1 MNRPKVFLTGGDDV
15 GWAVDED
22 LRLTREAVEGVV
34 DPADLSSCDVVHA
47 MWWEGL
53 MMLSPEDLIG
63 KHVVCNVPGEPSRYF
78 TVPGHRRA
86 LPLVGRWVTRTS
98 QGFDQMRGFGIDSV
112 QIPYLID
119 VETFKPLGR
128 DSETVAE
135 LRAAWN
141 LPTDVYLIGSFQR
154 DTEGSDLR
162 SPKLMKGPDVL
173 LEILLGLQR
182 RRVRFHL
189 ILAGPRRHWLV
200 RQCAVRGIPFTY
212 VGKLMDG
219 DDLKINS
226 LPRSTLNVLYNM
238 LDLYVVASR
247 TEGGPHA
254 ILEAAASRC
263 KVVSSRVGM
272 APDVLE
278 PQCIFRSAPEAASII
293 ERDAGE
299 RFLDETRD
307 LHHDR
312 VQLHH
317 RPATAAHL
325 FQRMYAELDSIP
337 RFRGVQSASIE
348 GPASVERKGETG
360 ITPPERSKK
369 NTLTVGLWHT
379 FYAPPYGGGNQF
391 MMALKKGLLRQGV
404 EVRENELSEDIDAY
418 VLNSIHFD
426 VDRFMEFS
434 SRHRINVIH
443 RIDGPIHLIRGYD
456 REKDELC
463 FDLNTRFASATVI
476 QSAWTY
482 QRIVEMGYQPV
493 NAVIIR
499 NAVDSEIFH
508 PRGRIAFDPRRKIRL
523 ISTSWSNNPRK
534 GGPVYK
540 WIEEHLDWDRFEYTF
555 VGNVSENFTSARHIP
570 PVSSEELAGLLRD
583 HDIYITAS
591 RNDPCSN
598 ALIEAMACG
607 LPALYLDDGGHPELV
622 GQGGLPFGEEAEIL
636 PRLEQIVANY
646 ATFQRLISVSTL
658 DDVAA
663 KYLALVREV
672 VQ

>member
-1 MNRPKVFLTGGDDV
+1 MTGGDDV

-22 LRLTREAVEGVV
+22 LRLTRQAVERVAYLV
-34 DPADLSSCDVVHA
+34 DLSACDVVHS

-53 MMLSPEDLIG
+53 MMLSPDDLIG

-78 TVPGHRRA
+78 SIPGHRRA
-86 LPLVGRWVTRTS
+86 LPLVGQWVTRTS
-98 QGFDQMRGFGIDSV
+98 QGFDQMKGFGIHSV

-119 VETFKPLGR
+119 VETFRPLEK
-128 DSETVAE
+128 DDNASAE
-135 LRAAWN
+135 LRARWN
-141 LPTDVYLIGSFQR
+141 IPTDAYLIGSFQR
-154 DTEGSDLR
+154 DTEGADLR

-173 LEILLGLQR
+173 LEILIGLQR
-182 RRVRFHL
+182 RHVRFHL

-200 RQCAVRGIPFTY
+200 RQCAARGIPFTY
-212 VGKLMDG
+212 LGELSEE

-263 KVVSSRVGM
+263 KVISSLVGM

-278 PQCIFRSAPEAASII
+278 PRCIFRSAPDAVAII
-293 ERDAGE
+293 ERDVSE
-299 RFLDETRD
+299 RFLDDTRD
-307 LHHDR
+307 IQYER
-312 VQLHH
+312 VQVNH
-317 RPATAAHL
+317 RPESTAHL
-325 FQRMYAELDSIP
+325 FQRLYANLDSIP
-337 RFRGVQSASIE
+337 RFRGVQPPAIRTRASIE
-348 GPASVERKGETG
+348 EKGDTE
-360 ITPPERSKK
+360 ITPGRRSKK

-391 MMALKKGLLRQGV
+391 MMALRKGLLRQGV
-404 EVRENELSEDIDAY
+404 EVRENELTEDIDAY

-434 SRHRINVIH
+434 ARHRINVIH

-463 FDLNTRFASATVI
+463 FDLNAKFASATVI
-476 QSAWTY
+476 QSSWTY

-508 PRGRIAFDPRRKIRL
+508 SRGRIAFDPRRKIRL

-555 VGNVSENFTSARHIP
+555 VGNASENFTRARHVP
-570 PVSSEELAGLLRD
+570 PVSSEELAELLRT
-583 HDIYITAS
+583 HDVYITAS

-607 LPALYLDDGGHPELV
+607 LPALYLEDGGHPELV
-622 GQGGLPFGEEAEIL
+622 GQGGLPFKEEAEIL
-636 PRLEQIVANY
+636 TQLEQIVENY
-646 ATFQRLISVSTL
+646 ETFQRLIAVSTL

-663 KYLALVREV
+663 KYLALVQEV